1 MEQYAQFE
9 RCEEMPAE
17 GGKLY
22 NWKKKQLSKGD
33 YGLDAMIR
41 KENAANESS
50 TMWAERKAKLQRCIV
65 QKKG

>member
-1 MEQYAQFE
+1 
-9 RCEEMPAE
+9 MPAE